1 MNKVVELEILGD
13 PLGKQRPRVSM
24 ANGVVRTYTP
34 QKTTNY
40 ESLIAHEYM
49 SKYGQRVFDINEPI
63 KAIVVMHFG
72 LNKGDYG
79 KNGLNKNGREKIQNH
94 YAPTKVDIDNCL
106 KCVFD
111 SLNSICYPDDKQI
124 VCVVAHKVYTQ
135 DTPRVCIKLE
145 SLKQDENREQ
155 NELLF

>member
-1 MNKVVELEILGD
+1 MSRVELTILGD

-49 SKYGQRVFDINEPI
+49 SKYEGRTFDINEPI
-63 KAIVVMHFG
+63 KAVVQMYFG

-79 KNGLNKNGREKIQNH
+79 KKGLNKSGKAKIDSGF
-94 YAPTKVDIDNCL
+94 ATTKVDIDNCL
-106 KCVFD
+106 KSVFD
-111 SLNSICYPDDKQI
+111 ALNSICYPDDKQI
-124 VCVVAHKVYTQ
+124 ALVLAYKKYTLG
-135 DTPRVCIKLE
+135 TPRVEIVLE
-145 SLKQDENREQ
+145 SLKDENRE
-155 NELLF
+155 NCEETKIS